1 MTNRLSQKITTGS
14 LIKFALPTTIMLIFM
29 SLYQM
34 VDGVFVANFVGS
46 NALSALNI
54 VYPVPSIIV
63 AVSIMLATGGSAI
76 IAKNMGEQ
84 KDQEAKENFSLILL
98 TGFLFG
104 MAFLLVGVVFIK
116 PLIFLLGAT
125 PSLYDY
131 CYDYLFILIVAAPL
145 AIFQMLFQTFFVT
158 AGKPNLGLTTTVIGG
173 CVNIVFDYLFIA
185 VFHMGVT
192 GAAIAT
198 AMGYA
203 VPAVVGLLYFTFNRK
218 GTLYIVKPVFRKK
231 VLFYSCTNGSSEMV
245 NNIAVSIT
253 TFLFNILML
262 QYAGEAGVAAITVVL
277 YAQFLMTSVFM
288 GFSSGIAPMISY
300 NYGQQNRPHL
310 KNLFRI
316 SIRIVVIVSLFI
328 FLISL
333 LFAPYVVRVFTTPES
348 GVFQIAKH
356 GFLLFSIS
364 FLFTGINIFS
374 SAMFTAFSNGKVSA
388 IISFLRT
395 FVFLVLC
402 LLLLPLF
409 LEIDGIWIAV
419 PVAEA
424 LAFVV
429 SIFYLAIHRKTYHY
443 MDVKAN

>member
-1 MTNRLSQKITTGS
+1 MTNQLSQKITTGS

-98 TGFLFG
+98 VGFLFG
-104 MAFLLVGVVFIK
+104 MAFLVLGALFIEQ
-116 PLIFLLGAT
+116 LIMLLGAT

-131 CYDYLFILIVAAPL
+131 CYDYLLILILAAPL
-145 AIFQMLFQTFFVT
+145 AVFQMLFQTFFVT
-158 AGKPNLGLTTTVIGG
+158 AGKPNLGLATTVIGG
-173 CVNIVFDYLFIA
+173 CVNIVFDYIFIA
-185 VFHMGVT
+185 IFHMGVT
-192 GAAIAT
+192 GAAAAT

-203 VPAVVGLLYFTFNRK
+203 VPALVGLLYFTFNRK

-231 VLFYSCTNGSSEMV
+231 VLLYSCTNGSSEMV
-245 NNIAVSIT
+245 NNIAVSVT

-300 NYGQQNRPHL
+300 NYGRQNIPQL

-328 FLISL
+328 FLISE
-333 LFAPYVVRVFTTPES
+333 LFASYVVRVFTSPES
-348 GVFQIAKH
+348 DVFQLARH
-356 GFLLFSIS
+356 GFLLFSVI
-364 FLFTGINIFS
+364 FLFTGVNFFS

-395 FVFLVLC
+395 FVFLVLS
-402 LLLLPLF
+402 LVLLPL
-409 LEIDGIWIAV
+409 LMDIDGIWIAV

-424 LAFVV
+424 LALAV
-429 SIFYLAIHRKTYHY
+429 SIFYLVVHRKTYHY
-443 MDVKAN
+443 MDVKAS